1 MTLTELAG
9 YNCSTI
15 RTQTPDG
22 TMFVTIIED
31 NNSIPVEIL
40 VSIGKTGTRIRAWTE
55 AVQGLC
61 TTILSLGGKLTD
73 IANSIDNISTDD
85 RYETKS
91 GPEGLVKC
99 IAIYLKS
106 RADLIKEHESDLPK
120 LEMPWI

>member
-1 MTLTELAG
+1 MTLTALVG

-31 NNSIPVEIL
+31 SNSIPIEVL
-40 VSIGKTGTRIRAWTE
+40 VAIGKTGTRVRAWTE
-55 AVQGLC
+55 AIQGLC

-73 IANSIDNISTDD
+73 IANSIDAISIDD

-91 GPEGLVKC
+91 GPEGLVRC
-99 IAIYLKS
+99 IAIYLQS
-106 RADLIKEHESDLPK
+106 RADLVKDGDLPK
-120 LEMPWI
+120 LDMPWL